1 MCCAWLNVWQSP
13 IWRCV
18 APQQRVRLSNCNY
31 QFTYSLYIRLR
42 LLSRTYKCGRQ
53 INVRNWDI
61 DLLLLLQSHSVVP
74 PPSAV
79 QSTCSPS
86 LQSQPVVPQ
95 SSDVKSNVQNWG
107 VSTFYHS
114 EFSITFVLSNNER
127 VWSQRLGIKVLT
139 INTYSRPPAART
151 LSTSPPL
158 PSWVTGVCLTCP
170 HGK

>member
-1 MCCAWLNVWQSP
+1 MCCAGLNVWQSP

-79 QSTCSPS
+79 QSPCSPS
-86 LQSQPVVPQ
+86 LQSLNHQMSSQMCRTEACLLFTILSFPSRLSCLTMSVCGPRDSAWRFSQ
-95 SSDVKSNVQNWG
+95 STLTVG
-107 VSTFYHS
+107 PPRPEHCPP
-114 EFSITFVLSNNER
+114 
-127 VWSQRLGIKVLT
+127 RLL
-139 INTYSRPPAART
+139 
-151 LSTSPPL
+151 
-158 PSWVTGVCLTCP
+158 TGVCLTCP
-170 HGK
+170 RGK